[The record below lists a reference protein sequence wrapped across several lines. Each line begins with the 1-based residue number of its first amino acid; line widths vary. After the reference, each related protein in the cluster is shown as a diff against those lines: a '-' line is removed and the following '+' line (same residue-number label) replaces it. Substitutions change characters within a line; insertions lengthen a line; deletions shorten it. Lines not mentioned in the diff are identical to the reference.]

1 MAHALLAPSAAARW
15 SRCPA
20 SVPFTADLPVGDTS
34 TRYTQEGTWAHRL
47 AEIRLKGGDC
57 FSREELM
64 AIEEQGFTVSDFD
77 EPVSVYVDFVRSLG
91 GQLFVEQ
98 QLDIS
103 CMTGEEGAKGTAD
116 AVVYRDGELYICDLK
131 YGQGEKVDAEAN
143 PQLSMYA
150 VAAYDA
156 LAPLLDEIKTV
167 SLVIVQPR
175 LGHISQWAMTVEVM
189 EDFRR
194 GIMAAADEVRWE
206 LNCDVADRTATWRF
220 RPCYEA
226 CRFCPARHNC
236 RALSQWCMT
245 AAGFPLSSSFSP
257 AVTGDDVSEVLGH
270 LDLIEKWLAD
280 YKEWA
285 VNCMLAGLSVPGY
298 KVVRGREGNR
308 AWTDDKEADKLLK
321 AAKVPADERY
331 VRKLI
336 SPAGLDRL
344 LKSGKLSEE
353 AAAELQSLVT
363 RAPGKPTIAPVTDKR
378 PEYQAP
384 EPEFP
389 EVKAG

>member
-1 MAHALLAPSAAARW
+1 MTHALLAPSAAARW

-47 AEIRLKGGDC
+47 AEIRLKGGDG

-64 AIEEQGFTVSDFD
+64 SIEEQGFTVSDFD

-98 QLDIS
+98 PLDIS
-103 CMTGEEGAKGTAD
+103 GMTGEEGAKGKAD
-116 AVVYRDGELYICDLK
+116 AVVYRNGELYICDLK

-156 LAPLLDEIKTV
+156 LSPLLDEIKTV

-194 GIMAAADEVRWE
+194 GIMAAADEVRW
-206 LNCDVADRTATWRF
+206 ADR
-220 RPCYEA
+220 
-226 CRFCPARHNC
+226 
-236 RALSQWCMT
+236 
-245 AAGFPLSSSFSP
+245 
-257 AVTGDDVSEVLGH
+257 
-270 LDLIEKWLAD
+270 
-280 YKEWA
+280 
-285 VNCMLAGLSVPGY
+285 
-298 KVVRGREGNR
+298 
-308 AWTDDKEADKLLK
+308 
-321 AAKVPADERY
+321 
-331 VRKLI
+331 
-336 SPAGLDRL
+336 
-344 LKSGKLSEE
+344 
-353 AAAELQSLVT
+353 AAAAFRRSPPP
-363 RAPGKPTIAPVTDKR
+363 RG
-378 PEYQAP
+378 
-384 EPEFP
+384 
-389 EVKAG
+389 